1 MKEYIITKNKRNKRN
16 IFLIILFLICFI
28 LVNFT
33 IIYYQNHVY
42 KINKSINDSIDGRTV
57 MISPNMDNIKTEEDA
72 INYKYDYDKIN
83 SINYVIASFPSLISG
98 GGYDSSLKDDYYDG
112 RIGLKYGSDKILTMD
127 VIGRKMNEEER
138 NVMICPIK
146 FYPSDYKDNEI
157 ENLKFIDGRTLIG
170 KKIDVMYDLYEKNAK
185 GKNVVVGQRKI
196 PFEIIGVYDNE
207 LIYEGYDYCFAGGK
221 QLYEMYNDYLGRINP
236 ASYLATSSLDVIVN
250 DVKNV
255 NSVKSELNKLGYS
268 TKPKVF
274 IDYGELLQIEM
285 ICIGIIVITSILTL
299 GISALYIKKY
309 VIYSS
314 YDIALLYALGYSKK
328 KIEKIYFYN
337 VLYVIGIGFVI
348 SNFISIIVSLFINTK
363 SIIYCLLGTTIIGI
377 AIILLNYLF
386 IKKLLKRKSIYFM
399 KESN

>member
-1 MKEYIITKNKRNKRN
+1 MKDYIITKNKRNKRN

-127 VIGRKMNEEER
+127 VIGRKMSEEER
-138 NVMICPIK
+138 NVMICPTK
-146 FYPSDYKDNEI
+146 FFPMSYSEEELEDA
-157 ENLKFIDGRTLIG
+157 KFIDGRTLIG
-170 KKIDVMYDLYEKNAK
+170 KKIDVMYNLYEKNEK

-207 LIYEGYDYCFAGGK
+207 LAYEGYNTCFAGGK
-221 QLYEMYNDYLGRINP
+221 QLYEMYDDYLGKLN
-236 ASYLATSSLDVIVN
+236 SYQLYSLDVIVDN
-250 DVKNV
+250 VKNV
-255 NSVKSELNKLGYS
+255 NSVKSELSKLGYK
-268 TKPKVF
+268 TMPKVF
-274 IDYGELLQIEM
+274 IDYDELLQIEM

-337 VLYVIGIGFVI
+337 VLYVIGIGFII
-348 SNFISIIVSLFINTK
+348 SNFISIIVSLFINAK

>member
-1 MKEYIITKNKRNKRN
+1 MKEYIITKNIRNKRN

-42 KINKSINDSIDGRTV
+42 KINKSINDSIDGRTFLV
-57 MISPNMDNIKTEEDA
+57 SPKSNIIQNMTEEEFY
-72 INYKYDYDKIN
+72 NYKYDYDKIN
-83 SINYVIASFPSLISG
+83 SIEHVVASFPAHVQS
-98 GGYDSSLKDDYYDG
+98 GYDSSLKDDYYDG
-112 RIGLKYGSDKILTMD
+112 TLFLKYGSKEILKMD
-127 VIGRKMNEEER
+127 VIGRKMDDEER

-146 FYPSDYKDNEI
+146 FHPSSYSFENTG
-157 ENLKFIDGRTLIG
+157 NLKFIDGKSLIG
-170 KKIDVMYDLYEKNAK
+170 KKIDVMYDLYEKNEK
-185 GKNVVVGQRKI
+185 GKNVIVGQKKI

-207 LIYEGYDYCFAGGK
+207 LNYEEYNTCFVGGK
-221 QLYEMYNDYLGRINP
+221 QLYEMYDDYLGKLN
-236 ASYLATSSLDVIVN
+236 SYQLYSIDVITDSAKN
-250 DVKNV
+250 TSYVKG
-255 NSVKSELNKLGYS
+255 ELSKLGYS
-268 TKPKVF
+268 TLNKVV
-274 IDYGELLQIEM
+274 IDYGELLHIEM

-328 KIEKIYFYN
+328 KIEKIYFCN

-377 AIILLNYLF
+377 AIIVLNYLF

>member
-42 KINKSINDSIDGRTV
+42 KINKSINDSIDGRTFLV
-57 MISPNMDNIKTEEDA
+57 SPKSNIIQNMTEEEFY
-72 INYKYDYDKIN
+72 NYKYDYDKIN
-83 SINYVIASFPSLISG
+83 SIEHVVASFPAHVQS
-98 GGYDSSLKDDYYDG
+98 GYDSSLKDDYYDG
-112 RIGLKYGSDKILTMD
+112 TLFLKYGSKEILKMD
-127 VIGRKMNEEER
+127 VIGRKMDDEER

-146 FYPSDYKDNEI
+146 FHPSSYSFENTG
-157 ENLKFIDGRTLIG
+157 NLKFIDGKSLIG
-170 KKIDVMYDLYEKNAK
+170 KKIDVMYDLYEKNEK
-185 GKNVVVGQRKI
+185 GKNVIVGQKKI

-207 LIYEGYDYCFAGGK
+207 LNYEEYNTCFVGGK
-221 QLYEMYNDYLGRINP
+221 QLYEMYDDYLGKLN
-236 ASYLATSSLDVIVN
+236 SYQLYSIDVITDSAKN
-250 DVKNV
+250 TSYVKG
-255 NSVKSELNKLGYS
+255 ELSKLGYS
-268 TKPKVF
+268 TLNKVV
-274 IDYGELLQIEM
+274 IDYGELLHIDM
-285 ICIGIIVITSILTL
+285 ICIGIIIITSILTL

-337 VLYVIGIGFVI
+337 VLYVIGIGFII
-348 SNFISIIVSLFINTK
+348 SNFISIIVSLFINAK

>member
-1 MKEYIITKNKRNKRN
+1 MKQYIITKNKRNKRN
-16 IFLIILFLICFI
+16 IFLIILFFICFI

-42 KINKSINDSIDGRTV
+42 KINKSINDSIDGRTFLV
-57 MISPNMDNIKTEEDA
+57 SPKSNIIQNMTEEEFY
-72 INYKYDYDKIN
+72 NYKYDYDKIN
-83 SINYVIASFPSLISG
+83 SIEHVVASFPAHVQS
-98 GGYDSSLKDDYYDG
+98 GYDSSLKDDYYDG
-112 RIGLKYGSDKILTMD
+112 TLFLKYGSKEILKMD
-127 VIGRKMNEEER
+127 VIGRKMDDEER

-146 FYPSDYKDNEI
+146 LFPMSYSEKDI
-157 ENLKFIDGRTLIG
+157 KDAKFIDGKSLIG
-170 KKIDVMYDLYEKNAK
+170 KKIDVMYDLYEKNEK
-185 GKNVVVGQRKI
+185 GKNVIVGQKKI

-207 LIYEGYDYCFAGGK
+207 LNYEEYNTCFVGGK
-221 QLYEMYNDYLGRINP
+221 QLYEMYDDYLGKLN
-236 ASYLATSSLDVIVN
+236 SYQLYSIDVITDSAKN
-250 DVKNV
+250 TSYVKG
-255 NSVKSELNKLGYS
+255 ELNKLGYS
-268 TKPKVF
+268 TLNKVV
-274 IDYGELLQIEM
+274 IDYGELLHIEM

-328 KIEKIYFYN
+328 KIEKIYFYT

>member
-1 MKEYIITKNKRNKRN
+1 MKQYIITKNKRNKRN
-16 IFLIILFLICFI
+16 IFLIILFFICFI

-42 KINKSINDSIDGRTV
+42 KINKSINDSIDGRTFLV
-57 MISPNMDNIKTEEDA
+57 SPKSNIIQNMTEEEFY
-72 INYKYDYDKIN
+72 NYKYDYDKIN
-83 SINYVIASFPSLISG
+83 SIEHVVASFPAHVQS
-98 GGYDSSLKDDYYDG
+98 GYDSSLKDDYYDG
-112 RIGLKYGSDKILTMD
+112 TLFLKYGSKEILKMD
-127 VIGRKMNEEER
+127 VIGHKMKDDDR

-146 FYPSDYKDNEI
+146 FHPSSYSFENTG
-157 ENLKFIDGRTLIG
+157 NLKFIDGKSLIG
-170 KKIDVMYDLYEKNAK
+170 KKIDVMYDLYEKNEK
-185 GKNVVVGQRKI
+185 GKNVIVGQKKI

-207 LIYEGYDYCFAGGK
+207 LNYEEYNTCFVGGK
-221 QLYEMYNDYLGRINP
+221 QLYEMYDDYLGKLN
-236 ASYLATSSLDVIVN
+236 SYQLYSIDVITDSAKN
-250 DVKNV
+250 TSYVKG
-255 NSVKSELNKLGYS
+255 ELNKLGYS
-268 TKPKVF
+268 TLNKVV
-274 IDYGELLQIEM
+274 IDYGELLHIEM
-285 ICIGIIVITSILTL
+285 ICIGIIIITSILTL

>member
-16 IFLIILFLICFI
+16 IFLIILFFICFI

-42 KINKSINDSIDGRTV
+42 KINKSINDSIDGRTFLV
-57 MISPNMDNIKTEEDA
+57 SPKSNIIQNMTEEEFY
-72 INYKYDYDKIN
+72 NYKYDYDKIN
-83 SINYVIASFPSLISG
+83 SIEHVVASFPAHVQS
-98 GGYDSSLKDDYYDG
+98 GYDSSLKDDYYDG
-112 RIGLKYGSDKILTMD
+112 TLFLKYGSKEILKMD
-127 VIGRKMNEEER
+127 VIGRKMDDEER

-146 FYPSDYKDNEI
+146 FFPTGYSEQD
-157 ENLKFIDGRTLIG
+157 LKNANFIDGKTLIG
-170 KKIDVMYDLYEKNAK
+170 KEINIIYDLYEKNEK
-185 GKNVVVGQRKI
+185 GKNVIVGQKKI

-207 LIYEGYDYCFAGGK
+207 LVYERYNTCFVGGK
-221 QLYEMYNDYLGRINP
+221 QLYEMYDDYLGKLN
-236 ASYLATSSLDVIVN
+236 SYQLYSIDVITDSAKN
-250 DVKNV
+250 TSYVKG
-255 NSVKSELNKLGYS
+255 ELNKLGYS
-268 TKPKVF
+268 TLNKVV
-274 IDYGELLQIEM
+274 IDYGELLHIEM
-285 ICIGIIVITSILTL
+285 ICIGIIIITSILTL

-337 VLYVIGIGFVI
+337 VLYVIGIGFII

>member
-1 MKEYIITKNKRNKRN
+1 MKEYIITKNIRNKRN

-42 KINKSINDSIDGRTV
+42 KINNSINDSIDGRTFLV
-57 MISPNMDNIKTEEDA
+57 SPKSNIIQNMTEEEFY
-72 INYKYDYDKIN
+72 NYKYDYDKIN
-83 SINYVIASFPSLISG
+83 SIEHVVASFPAHVQS
-98 GGYDSSLKDDYYDG
+98 GYDSSLKDDYYDG
-112 RIGLKYGSDKILTMD
+112 TLFLKYGSKEILKMD
-127 VIGRKMNEEER
+127 VIGRKMDDEER

-146 FYPSDYKDNEI
+146 FHPSSYSFENTG
-157 ENLKFIDGRTLIG
+157 NLKFIDGKSLIG
-170 KKIDVMYDLYEKNAK
+170 KKIDVMYDLYEKNEK
-185 GKNVVVGQRKI
+185 GKNVIVGQKKI

-207 LIYEGYDYCFAGGK
+207 LNYEEYNTCFVGGK
-221 QLYEMYNDYLGRINP
+221 QLYEMYDDYLGKLN
-236 ASYLATSSLDVIVN
+236 SYQLYSIDVITDSAKN
-250 DVKNV
+250 TSYVKG
-255 NSVKSELNKLGYS
+255 ELSKLGYS
-268 TKPKVF
+268 TLNKVV
-274 IDYGELLQIEM
+274 IDYGELLHIEM

-337 VLYVIGIGFVI
+337 VLYVIGIGFII
-348 SNFISIIVSLFINTK
+348 SNFISIIVSLFINAK

>member
-16 IFLIILFLICFI
+16 IFLIILFFICFI

-42 KINKSINDSIDGRTV
+42 KINKSINDSIDGRTFLV
-57 MISPNMDNIKTEEDA
+57 SPKSNIIQNMTEEEFY
-72 INYKYDYDKIN
+72 NYKYDYDKIN
-83 SINYVIASFPSLISG
+83 SIDHVVASFPAHVQS
-98 GGYDSSLKDDYYDG
+98 GYDSSLKDDYYDG
-112 RIGLKYGSDKILTMD
+112 TLFLKYGSKEILKMD
-127 VIGRKMNEEER
+127 VIGRKMDDEER

-146 FYPSDYKDNEI
+146 FFPTGYSEQD
-157 ENLKFIDGRTLIG
+157 LKNANFIDGKTLIG
-170 KKIDVMYDLYEKNAK
+170 KEINIIYDLYEKNEK
-185 GKNVVVGQRKI
+185 GKNVIVGQKKI

-207 LIYEGYDYCFAGGK
+207 LNFEEYNTCFVGGK
-221 QLYEMYNDYLGRINP
+221 QLYEMYDDYLGKLN
-236 ASYLATSSLDVIVN
+236 SYQLYSIDVITDSAKN
-250 DVKNV
+250 TSYVKG
-255 NSVKSELNKLGYS
+255 KLNKLGYS
-268 TKPKVF
+268 TLNKVV
-274 IDYGELLQIEM
+274 IDYGELLHIEM
-285 ICIGIIVITSILTL
+285 ICIGIIIITSILTL

-337 VLYVIGIGFVI
+337 VLYVIGIGFII
-348 SNFISIIVSLFINTK
+348 SNFISIIVSLFINAK

>member
-1 MKEYIITKNKRNKRN
+1 MKEYIITKNIRNKRN

-42 KINKSINDSIDGRTV
+42 KINKSINDSIDGRTFLV
-57 MISPNMDNIKTEEDA
+57 SPKSNIIQNMTEEEFY
-72 INYKYDYDKIN
+72 NYKYDYDKIN
-83 SINYVIASFPSLISG
+83 SIGHVVASFPAHVQS
-98 GGYDSSLKDDYYDG
+98 GYDSSLKDDYYDG
-112 RIGLKYGSDKILTMD
+112 TLFLKYGSKEILKMD
-127 VIGRKMNEEER
+127 VIGRKMDDEER

-146 FYPSDYKDNEI
+146 FHPSSYSFENTG
-157 ENLKFIDGRTLIG
+157 NLKFIDGKSLIG
-170 KKIDVMYDLYEKNAK
+170 KKIDVMYDLYEKNEK
-185 GKNVVVGQRKI
+185 GKNVIVGQKKI

-207 LIYEGYDYCFAGGK
+207 LNYEEYNTCFVGGK
-221 QLYEMYNDYLGRINP
+221 QLYEMYDDYLGKLN
-236 ASYLATSSLDVIVN
+236 SYQLYSIDVITDSAKN
-250 DVKNV
+250 TSYVKG
-255 NSVKSELNKLGYS
+255 ELSKLGYS
-268 TKPKVF
+268 TLNKVV
-274 IDYGELLQIEM
+274 IDYGELLHIEM

-337 VLYVIGIGFVI
+337 VLYVIGIGFII
-348 SNFISIIVSLFINTK
+348 SNFISIIVSLFINAK

>member
-1 MKEYIITKNKRNKRN
+1 MKEYIITKNIRNKRN

-42 KINKSINDSIDGRTV
+42 KINNSINDSIDGRTFLV
-57 MISPNMDNIKTEEDA
+57 SPKSNIIQNMTEEEFY
-72 INYKYDYDKIN
+72 NYKYDYDKIN
-83 SINYVIASFPSLISG
+83 SIEHVVASFPAHVQS
-98 GGYDSSLKDDYYDG
+98 GYDSSLKDDYYDG
-112 RIGLKYGSDKILTMD
+112 TLFLKYGSKEILKMD
-127 VIGRKMNEEER
+127 VIGRKMDDEER

-146 FYPSDYKDNEI
+146 FHPSSYSFENTG
-157 ENLKFIDGRTLIG
+157 NLKFIDGKSLIG
-170 KKIDVMYDLYEKNAK
+170 KKIDVMYDLYEKNEK
-185 GKNVVVGQRKI
+185 GKNVIVGQKKI

-207 LIYEGYDYCFAGGK
+207 LNYEEYNTCFVGGK
-221 QLYEMYNDYLGRINP
+221 QLYEMYDDYLGKLN
-236 ASYLATSSLDVIVN
+236 SYQLYSIDVITDSAKN
-250 DVKNV
+250 TSYVKG
-255 NSVKSELNKLGYS
+255 ELSKLGYS
-268 TKPKVF
+268 TLNKVV
-274 IDYGELLQIEM
+274 IDYGELLHIEM

-337 VLYVIGIGFVI
+337 VLYVIGTGFII
-348 SNFISIIVSLFINTK
+348 SNFISIIVSLFINAK

-377 AIILLNYLF
+377 AIIVLNYLF

>member
-42 KINKSINDSIDGRTV
+42 KINKSINDSIDGRTFLV
-57 MISPNMDNIKTEEDA
+57 SPKSNIIQNMTEEEFY
-72 INYKYDYDKIN
+72 NYKYDYDKIN
-83 SINYVIASFPSLISG
+83 SIEHVVASFPAHVQS
-98 GGYDSSLKDDYYDG
+98 GYDSSLKDDYYDG
-112 RIGLKYGSDKILTMD
+112 TLFLKYGSKEILKMD
-127 VIGRKMNEEER
+127 VIGRKMDDEER

-146 FYPSDYKDNEI
+146 FHPSSYSFENTG
-157 ENLKFIDGRTLIG
+157 NLKFIDGKSLIG
-170 KKIDVMYDLYEKNAK
+170 KKIDVMYDLYEKNEK
-185 GKNVVVGQRKI
+185 GKNVIVGQKKI

-207 LIYEGYDYCFAGGK
+207 LNYEEYNTCFVGGK
-221 QLYEMYNDYLGRINP
+221 QLYEMYDDYLGKLN
-236 ASYLATSSLDVIVN
+236 SYQLYSIDVITDSAKN
-250 DVKNV
+250 TSYVKG
-255 NSVKSELNKLGYS
+255 ELSKLGYS
-268 TKPKVF
+268 TLNKVV
-274 IDYGELLQIEM
+274 IDYGELLHIEM

-337 VLYVIGIGFVI
+337 VLYVIGIGFII
-348 SNFISIIVSLFINTK
+348 SNFISIIVSLFINAK

>member
-1 MKEYIITKNKRNKRN
+1 MKEYIITKNVRNKRN

-33 IIYYQNHVY
+33 IIYYQNHIY
-42 KINKSINDSIDGRTV
+42 KLNKSINDSIDGRTI
-57 MISPNMDNIKTEEDA
+57 MISPNMNDINTEEDA

-83 SINYVIASFPSLISG
+83 SINYVIASFPAKIQS
-98 GGYDSSLKDDYYDG
+98 GYDTSLKDDYYDG
-112 RIGLKYGSDKILTMD
+112 HIGLRYGSDKILTID
-127 VIGRKMNEEER
+127 VIGRKMSEEER
-138 NVMICPIK
+138 NVMICPTK
-146 FYPSDYKDNEI
+146 FFPMSYSEEELEDA
-157 ENLKFIDGRTLIG
+157 KFIDGRTLIG
-170 KKIDVMYDLYEKNAK
+170 KKIDVMYNLYEKNEK

-207 LIYEGYDYCFAGGK
+207 LAYEGYNTCFAGGK
-221 QLYEMYNDYLGRINP
+221 QLYEMYDDYLGKLN
-236 ASYLATSSLDVIVN
+236 SYQLYSLDVIVDN
-250 DVKNV
+250 VKNV
-255 NSVKSELNKLGYS
+255 NSVKSELSKLGYK
-268 TKPKVF
+268 TMPKVF
-274 IDYGELLQIEM
+274 IDYDELLQIEM

>member
-1 MKEYIITKNKRNKRN
+1 MKQYIITKNKRNKRN

-42 KINKSINDSIDGRTV
+42 KINKSINDSIDGRTFLV
-57 MISPNMDNIKTEEDA
+57 SPKSNIIQNMTEEEFY
-72 INYKYDYDKIN
+72 NYKYDYDKIN
-83 SINYVIASFPSLISG
+83 SIEHVVASFPAHVQS
-98 GGYDSSLKDDYYDG
+98 GYDSSLKDDYYDG
-112 RIGLKYGSDKILTMD
+112 TLYLKYGSKEILKMD
-127 VIGRKMNEEER
+127 VIGHKMKDDDR

-146 FYPSDYKDNEI
+146 FYPSNYSFENAG
-157 ENLKFIDGRTLIG
+157 NLKFIDGKSLIG
-170 KKIDVMYDLYEKNAK
+170 KKIDVMYDLYEKNEK
-185 GKNVVVGQRKI
+185 GKNVIVGQKKI

-207 LIYEGYDYCFAGGK
+207 LNYEEYNTCFVGGK
-221 QLYEMYNDYLGRINP
+221 QLYEMYDDYLGKLN
-236 ASYLATSSLDVIVN
+236 SYQLYSIDVITDSAKN
-250 DVKNV
+250 TSYVKG
-255 NSVKSELNKLGYS
+255 ELNKLGYS
-268 TKPKVF
+268 TLNKVV
-274 IDYGELLQIEM
+274 IDYGELLHIEM

-337 VLYVIGIGFVI
+337 VLYVIGIGFII
-348 SNFISIIVSLFINTK
+348 SNFISIIVSLFINAK

>member
-1 MKEYIITKNKRNKRN
+1 MKQYIITKNKRNKRN

-42 KINKSINDSIDGRTV
+42 KINKSINDSIDGRTFLV
-57 MISPNMDNIKTEEDA
+57 SPKSNIIQNMTEEEFY
-72 INYKYDYDKIN
+72 NYKYDYDKIN
-83 SINYVIASFPSLISG
+83 SIEHVVASFPAHVQS
-98 GGYDSSLKDDYYDG
+98 GYDSSLKDDYYDG
-112 RIGLKYGSDKILTMD
+112 TLFLKYGSKEILKMD
-127 VIGRKMNEEER
+127 VIGRKMDDEER

-146 FYPSDYKDNEI
+146 LFPMSYSEKDI
-157 ENLKFIDGRTLIG
+157 KDAKFIDGKSLIG
-170 KKIDVMYDLYEKNAK
+170 KKIDVMYDLYEKNEK
-185 GKNVVVGQRKI
+185 GKNVIVGQKKI

-207 LIYEGYDYCFAGGK
+207 LNYEEYNTCFVGGK
-221 QLYEMYNDYLGRINP
+221 QLYEMYDDYLGKLN
-236 ASYLATSSLDVIVN
+236 SYQLYSIDVITDSAKN
-250 DVKNV
+250 TSYVKG
-255 NSVKSELNKLGYS
+255 ELNKLGYS
-268 TKPKVF
+268 TLNKAV
-274 IDYGELLQIEM
+274 IDYGELLHIEM
-285 ICIGIIVITSILTL
+285 ICIGIIIITSILTL

-348 SNFISIIVSLFINTK
+348 SNFISIIVSLFINAK

>member
-1 MKEYIITKNKRNKRN
+1 MKEYIITKNIRNKRN

-42 KINKSINDSIDGRTV
+42 KINKSINDSIDGRTFLV
-57 MISPNMDNIKTEEDA
+57 SPKSNIIQNMTEEEFY
-72 INYKYDYDKIN
+72 NYKYDYDKIN
-83 SINYVIASFPSLISG
+83 SIEHVVASFPAHVQS
-98 GGYDSSLKDDYYDG
+98 GYDSSLKDDYYDG
-112 RIGLKYGSDKILTMD
+112 TLFLKYGSKEILKMD
-127 VIGRKMNEEER
+127 VIGRKMDDEER

-146 FYPSDYKDNEI
+146 FHPSNYSFENTG
-157 ENLKFIDGRTLIG
+157 NLKFIDGKSLIG
-170 KKIDVMYDLYEKNAK
+170 KKIDVMYDLYEKNEK
-185 GKNVVVGQRKI
+185 GKNVIVGQKKI

-207 LIYEGYDYCFAGGK
+207 LNYEEYNTCFVGGK
-221 QLYEMYNDYLGRINP
+221 QLYEMYDDYLGKLN
-236 ASYLATSSLDVIVN
+236 SYQLYSIDVITDSAKN
-250 DVKNV
+250 TSYVKG
-255 NSVKSELNKLGYS
+255 ELSKLGYS
-268 TKPKVF
+268 TLNKVV
-274 IDYGELLQIEM
+274 IDYGELLHIEM
-285 ICIGIIVITSILTL
+285 ICIGIIIITSILTL

-337 VLYVIGIGFVI
+337 VLYVIGIGFII
-348 SNFISIIVSLFINTK
+348 SNFISIIVSLFINAK

>member
-1 MKEYIITKNKRNKRN
+1 MKEYIITKNIRNKRN

-42 KINKSINDSIDGRTV
+42 KINKSINDSIDGRTFLV
-57 MISPNMDNIKTEEDA
+57 SPKSNIIQNMTEEEFY
-72 INYKYDYDKIN
+72 NYKYDYDKIN
-83 SINYVIASFPSLISG
+83 SIEHVVASFPAHVQS
-98 GGYDSSLKDDYYDG
+98 GYDSSLKDDYYDG
-112 RIGLKYGSDKILTMD
+112 TLFLKYGSKEILKMD
-127 VIGRKMNEEER
+127 VIGRKMDDEER

-146 FYPSDYKDNEI
+146 FYPSDYSINDI
-157 ENLKFIDGRTLIG
+157 EKLKFIDGKTLIG
-170 KKIDVMYDLYEKNAK
+170 KKIDVMYDLYEKNEK
-185 GKNVVVGQRKI
+185 GKNVIVGQKKI

-207 LIYEGYDYCFAGGK
+207 LNYEEYNTCFVGGK
-221 QLYEMYNDYLGRINP
+221 QLYEMYDDYLGKLN
-236 ASYLATSSLDVIVN
+236 SYQLYSIDVITDSAKN
-250 DVKNV
+250 TSYVKG
-255 NSVKSELNKLGYS
+255 ELSKLGYS
-268 TKPKVF
+268 TLNKVV
-274 IDYGELLQIEM
+274 IDYGELLHIEM
-285 ICIGIIVITSILTL
+285 ICIGIIIITSILTL

-337 VLYVIGIGFVI
+337 VLYVIGIGFII
-348 SNFISIIVSLFINTK
+348 SNFISIIVSLFINAK

>member
-1 MKEYIITKNKRNKRN
+1 MKKYIITKNVRNKKN

-33 IIYYQNHVY
+33 IIYYQNHIY
-42 KINKSINDSIDGRTV
+42 KLNKSINDSIEGRTI
-57 MISPNMDNIKTEEDA
+57 MINPKTSIIQNMTDEEFN
-72 INYKYDYDKIN
+72 NYKYDYDKIN
-83 SINYVIASFPSLISG
+83 SVNYVIASFPSRISG
-98 GGYDSSLKDDYYDG
+98 GGYDTSLKDDYYDG

-127 VIGRKMNEEER
+127 VIGRKMSEEER
-138 NVMICPIK
+138 NVMICPTK
-146 FYPSDYKDNEI
+146 FFPMSYSEEELEDA
-157 ENLKFIDGRTLIG
+157 KFIDGRTLIG
-170 KKIDVMYDLYEKNAK
+170 KKIDVMYNLYEKNEK

-207 LIYEGYDYCFAGGK
+207 LAYEGYNTCFAGGK
-221 QLYEMYNDYLGRINP
+221 QLYEMYDDYLGKLN
-236 ASYLATSSLDVIVN
+236 SYQLYSLDVIVDN
-250 DVKNV
+250 VKNV
-255 NSVKSELNKLGYS
+255 NSVKSELSKLGYK
-268 TKPKVF
+268 TMPKVF
-274 IDYGELLQIEM
+274 IDYDELLQIEM

-299 GISALYIKKY
+299 GISTLYIKKY

-314 YDIALLYALGYSKK
+314 FDIALLYALGYSKK
-328 KIEKIYFYN
+328 KIEKIYFCN
-337 VLYVIGIGFVI
+337 VLYVIGIGYVI
-348 SNFISIIVSLFINTK
+348 SNFISIIVSLFINAK

>member
-42 KINKSINDSIDGRTV
+42 KINKSINDSIDGRTFLV
-57 MISPNMDNIKTEEDA
+57 SPKSNIIQNMTEEEFY
-72 INYKYDYDKIN
+72 NYKYDYDKIN
-83 SINYVIASFPSLISG
+83 SIEHVVASFPAHVQS
-98 GGYDSSLKDDYYDG
+98 GYDSSLKDDYYDG
-112 RIGLKYGSDKILTMD
+112 TLFLKYGSKEILKMD
-127 VIGRKMNEEER
+127 VIGRKMDDEER

-146 FYPSDYKDNEI
+146 FHPSSYSFENTG
-157 ENLKFIDGRTLIG
+157 NLKFIDGKSLIG
-170 KKIDVMYDLYEKNAK
+170 KKIDVMYDLYEKNEK
-185 GKNVVVGQRKI
+185 GKNVIVGQKKI

-207 LIYEGYDYCFAGGK
+207 LNYEEYNTCFVGGK
-221 QLYEMYNDYLGRINP
+221 QLYEMYDDYLGKLN
-236 ASYLATSSLDVIVN
+236 SYQLYSIDVITDSAKN
-250 DVKNV
+250 TSYVKG
-255 NSVKSELNKLGYS
+255 ELNKLGYS
-268 TKPKVF
+268 TLNKVV
-274 IDYGELLQIEM
+274 IDYGELLHIEM

-337 VLYVIGIGFVI
+337 VLYVIGIGFII
-348 SNFISIIVSLFINTK
+348 SNFISIIVSLFINAK

>member
-28 LVNFT
+28 LANFT

-42 KINKSINDSIDGRTV
+42 KINKSINDSIDGRTFLV
-57 MISPNMDNIKTEEDA
+57 SPKSNIIQNMTEEEFY
-72 INYKYDYDKIN
+72 NYKYDYDKIN
-83 SINYVIASFPSLISG
+83 SIEHVVASFPAHVQS
-98 GGYDSSLKDDYYDG
+98 GYDSSLKDDYYDG
-112 RIGLKYGSDKILTMD
+112 TLFLKYGSKEILKMD
-127 VIGRKMNEEER
+127 VIGRKMDDEER

-146 FYPSDYKDNEI
+146 FHPSSYSFENTG
-157 ENLKFIDGRTLIG
+157 NLKFIDGKSLIG
-170 KKIDVMYDLYEKNAK
+170 KKIDVMYDLYEKNEK
-185 GKNVVVGQRKI
+185 GKNVIVGQKKI

-207 LIYEGYDYCFAGGK
+207 LNYEEYNTCFVGGK
-221 QLYEMYNDYLGRINP
+221 QLYEMYDDYLGKLN
-236 ASYLATSSLDVIVN
+236 SYQLYSIDVITDSAKN
-250 DVKNV
+250 TSYVKG
-255 NSVKSELNKLGYS
+255 ELSKLGYS
-268 TKPKVF
+268 TLNKVV
-274 IDYGELLQIEM
+274 IDYGELLHIEM

-337 VLYVIGIGFVI
+337 VLYVIGIGFII
-348 SNFISIIVSLFINTK
+348 SNFISIIVSLFINAK
-363 SIIYCLLGTTIIGI
+363 SIIYCLLETTIIGI
-377 AIILLNYLF
+377 VIILLNYLF

>member
-1 MKEYIITKNKRNKRN
+1 MKKYIITKNVRNKKN

-33 IIYYQNHVY
+33 IIYYQNHIY
-42 KINKSINDSIDGRTV
+42 KLNKSINDSIEGRTI
-57 MISPNMDNIKTEEDA
+57 MINPKTSIIQNMTDEEFN
-72 INYKYDYDKIN
+72 NYKYDYDKIN
-83 SINYVIASFPSLISG
+83 SVNYVIASFPSRISG
-98 GGYDSSLKDDYYDG
+98 GGYDTSLKDDYYDG

-127 VIGRKMNEEER
+127 VIGRKMSEEER
-138 NVMICPIK
+138 NVMICPTK
-146 FYPSDYKDNEI
+146 FFPMSYSEEELEDA
-157 ENLKFIDGRTLIG
+157 KFIDGRTLIG
-170 KKIDVMYDLYEKNAK
+170 KKIDVMYNLYEKNEK

-207 LIYEGYDYCFAGGK
+207 LAYEGYNTCFAGGK
-221 QLYEMYNDYLGRINP
+221 QLYEMYDDYLGKLN
-236 ASYLATSSLDVIVN
+236 SYQLYSLDVIVDN
-250 DVKNV
+250 VKNV
-255 NSVKSELNKLGYS
+255 NSVKSELSKLGYK
-268 TKPKVF
+268 TMPKVF
-274 IDYGELLQIEM
+274 IDYDELLQIEM
-285 ICIGIIVITSILTL
+285 ICIGIIVITSVLTL

-328 KIEKIYFYN
+328 KIEKIYFCN
-337 VLYVIGIGFVI
+337 VLYVIGIGYVI
-348 SNFISIIVSLFINTK
+348 SNFISIIVSLFINAK

>member
-1 MKEYIITKNKRNKRN
+1 MKEYIITKNVRNKRN

-33 IIYYQNHVY
+33 IIYYQNHIY
-42 KINKSINDSIDGRTV
+42 KLNKSINDSIDGRTI
-57 MISPNMDNIKTEEDA
+57 MISPNMNDINTEEDA

-127 VIGRKMNEEER
+127 VIGRKMSEEER
-138 NVMICPIK
+138 NVMICPTK
-146 FYPSDYKDNEI
+146 FFPMSYSEEELEDA
-157 ENLKFIDGRTLIG
+157 KFIDGRTLIG
-170 KKIDVMYDLYEKNAK
+170 KKIDVMYNLYEKNEK

-207 LIYEGYDYCFAGGK
+207 LAYEGYNTCFAGGK
-221 QLYEMYNDYLGRINP
+221 QLYEMYDDYLGKLN
-236 ASYLATSSLDVIVN
+236 SYQLYSLDVIVDN
-250 DVKNV
+250 VKNV
-255 NSVKSELNKLGYS
+255 NSVKSELSKLGYK
-268 TKPKVF
+268 TMPKVF
-274 IDYGELLQIEM
+274 IDYDELLQIEM

>member
-42 KINKSINDSIDGRTV
+42 KINKSINDSIDGRTFLV
-57 MISPNMDNIKTEEDA
+57 SPKSNIIQNMTEEEFY
-72 INYKYDYDKIN
+72 NYKYDYDKIN
-83 SINYVIASFPSLISG
+83 SIEHVVASFPAHVQS
-98 GGYDSSLKDDYYDG
+98 GYDSSLKDDYYDG
-112 RIGLKYGSDKILTMD
+112 TLYLKYGSKEILKMD
-127 VIGRKMNEEER
+127 VIGHKMKDDDR

-146 FYPSDYKDNEI
+146 FYPSNYSFENAG
-157 ENLKFIDGRTLIG
+157 NLKFIDGKSLIG
-170 KKIDVMYDLYEKNAK
+170 KKIDVMYDLYEKNEK
-185 GKNVVVGQRKI
+185 GKNVIVGQKKI

-207 LIYEGYDYCFAGGK
+207 LNYEEYNTCFVGGK
-221 QLYEMYNDYLGRINP
+221 QLYEMYDDYLGKLN
-236 ASYLATSSLDVIVN
+236 SYQLYSIDVITDSAKN
-250 DVKNV
+250 TSYVKG
-255 NSVKSELNKLGYS
+255 ELNKLGYS
-268 TKPKVF
+268 TLNKVV
-274 IDYGELLQIEM
+274 IDYGELLHIEM
-285 ICIGIIVITSILTL
+285 ICIGIIIITSILTL

-337 VLYVIGIGFVI
+337 VLYVIGIGFII

>member
-1 MKEYIITKNKRNKRN
+1 MKQYIITKNKRNKRN

-42 KINKSINDSIDGRTV
+42 KINKSINDSIDGRTFLV
-57 MISPNMDNIKTEEDA
+57 SPKSNIIQNMTEEEFC
-72 INYKYDYDKIN
+72 NYKYDYDKIN
-83 SINYVIASFPSLISG
+83 SIEHVVASFPAHVQS
-98 GGYDSSLKDDYYDG
+98 GYDSSLKDDYYDG
-112 RIGLKYGSDKILTMD
+112 TLFLKYGSKEILKMD
-127 VIGRKMNEEER
+127 VIGRKMDDEER

-146 FYPSDYKDNEI
+146 LFPMSYSEKDI
-157 ENLKFIDGRTLIG
+157 KDAKFIDGKSLIG
-170 KKIDVMYDLYEKNAK
+170 KKIDVMYDLYEKNEK
-185 GKNVVVGQRKI
+185 GKNVIVGQKKI

-207 LIYEGYDYCFAGGK
+207 LNYEEYNTCFVGGK
-221 QLYEMYNDYLGRINP
+221 QLYEMYDDYLGKLN
-236 ASYLATSSLDVIVN
+236 SYQLYSIDVITDSAKN
-250 DVKNV
+250 TSYVKG
-255 NSVKSELNKLGYS
+255 ELNKLGYS
-268 TKPKVF
+268 TLNKVV
-274 IDYGELLQIEM
+274 IDYGELLHIEM
-285 ICIGIIVITSILTL
+285 ICIGIIIITSILTL

-348 SNFISIIVSLFINTK
+348 SNFISIIVSLFINAK

>member
-1 MKEYIITKNKRNKRN
+1 MKEYIIAKNKRNKRN

-72 INYKYDYDKIN
+72 INYKYDYDKIK
-83 SINYVIASFPSLISG
+83 SIDHVIASFPAHIQS
-98 GGYDSSLKDDYYDG
+98 GYDSSLKDEYYDG
-112 RIGLKYGSDKILTMD
+112 MLFLKYGSDKILTMD
-127 VIGRKMNEEER
+127 VIGRKMGENDR

-146 FYPSDYKDNEI
+146 FCPSDYSINDI
-157 ENLKFIDGRTLIG
+157 ENLKFIDGRSLIG
-170 KKIDVMYDLYEKNAK
+170 KKIDVMYDLYEKNEQ
-185 GKNVVVGQRKI
+185 GKNVVVGQKKI

-207 LIYEGYDYCFAGGK
+207 LNYEEYNTCFVGGK
-221 QLYEMYNDYLGRINP
+221 QLYEMYYDYLGRINQ
-236 ASYLATSSLDVIVN
+236 ASYLATSSLDVIVD

-274 IDYGELLQIEM
+274 IDYGELLHVEM

-328 KIEKIYFYN
+328 KIEKIYFCN
-337 VLYVIGIGFVI
+337 VLYVMGIGFVI
-348 SNFISIIVSLFINTK
+348 SNFISIIVSLFINAK

-386 IKKLLKRKSIYFM
+386 IKKILKRKSIYFM

>member
-1 MKEYIITKNKRNKRN
+1 MKEYIIIKNKRNKRN

-42 KINKSINDSIDGRTV
+42 KINKSINDSIDGRTFLV
-57 MISPNMDNIKTEEDA
+57 SPKSNIIQNMTEEEFY
-72 INYKYDYDKIN
+72 NYKYDYDKIN
-83 SINYVIASFPSLISG
+83 SIEHVVASFPAHVQS
-98 GGYDSSLKDDYYDG
+98 GYDSSLKDDYYDG
-112 RIGLKYGSDKILTMD
+112 TLFLKYGSKEILKMD
-127 VIGRKMNEEER
+127 VIGRKMDDEER

-146 FYPSDYKDNEI
+146 FHPSSYSFENTG
-157 ENLKFIDGRTLIG
+157 NLKFIDGKSLIG
-170 KKIDVMYDLYEKNAK
+170 KKIDVMYDLYEKNEK
-185 GKNVVVGQRKI
+185 GKNVIVGQKKI

-207 LIYEGYDYCFAGGK
+207 LNYEEYNTCFVGGK
-221 QLYEMYNDYLGRINP
+221 QLYEMYDDYLGKLN
-236 ASYLATSSLDVIVN
+236 SYQLYSIDVITDSAKN
-250 DVKNV
+250 TSYVKG
-255 NSVKSELNKLGYS
+255 ELSKLGYS
-268 TKPKVF
+268 TLNKVV
-274 IDYGELLQIEM
+274 IDYGELLHIEM
-285 ICIGIIVITSILTL
+285 ICIGIIIITSILTL

-337 VLYVIGIGFVI
+337 VLYVIGTGFII
-348 SNFISIIVSLFINTK
+348 SNFISIIVSLFINAK

>member
-1 MKEYIITKNKRNKRN
+1 MKEYIITKNIRNKKN

-42 KINKSINDSIDGRTV
+42 KINKSINDSIDGRTFLV
-57 MISPNMDNIKTEEDA
+57 SPKSNIIQNMTEEEFY
-72 INYKYDYDKIN
+72 NYKYDYDKIN
-83 SINYVIASFPSLISG
+83 SIEHVVAFFPAHVQS
-98 GGYDSSLKDDYYDG
+98 GYDSSLKDDYYDG
-112 RIGLKYGSDKILTMD
+112 TLFLKYGSKEILKMD
-127 VIGRKMNEEER
+127 VIGHKMNDDDR

-146 FYPSDYKDNEI
+146 FHPSSYSFENTG
-157 ENLKFIDGRTLIG
+157 NLKFIDGKSLIG
-170 KKIDVMYDLYEKNAK
+170 KKIDVMYDLYEKNEK
-185 GKNVVVGQRKI
+185 GKNVIVGQKKI

-207 LIYEGYDYCFAGGK
+207 LNYEEYNTCFVGGK
-221 QLYEMYNDYLGRINP
+221 QLYEMYDDYLGRLN
-236 ASYLATSSLDVIVN
+236 SYQLYSIDVITDSAKN
-250 DVKNV
+250 TGYVKG
-255 NSVKSELNKLGYS
+255 ELNKLGYS
-268 TKPKVF
+268 TLNKVV
-274 IDYGELLQIEM
+274 IDYGELLHIEM

-337 VLYVIGIGFVI
+337 VLYVIGIGFII
-348 SNFISIIVSLFINTK
+348 SNFISIIVSLFINAK

>member
-1 MKEYIITKNKRNKRN
+1 MKEYIITKNIRNKRN

-42 KINKSINDSIDGRTV
+42 KINKSINDSIDGRTFLV
-57 MISPNMDNIKTEEDA
+57 SPKSNIIQNMTEEEFY
-72 INYKYDYDKIN
+72 NYKYDYDKIN
-83 SINYVIASFPSLISG
+83 SIDHVVASFPAHIQS
-98 GGYDSSLKDDYYDG
+98 GYDSSLKDDYYDG
-112 RIGLKYGSDKILTMD
+112 TLFLKYGSKEILKMD
-127 VIGRKMNEEER
+127 VIGRKMDDEER

-146 FYPSDYKDNEI
+146 FHPSSYSFENTG
-157 ENLKFIDGRTLIG
+157 NLKFIDGKSLIG
-170 KKIDVMYDLYEKNAK
+170 KKIDIMYDLYEKNEK
-185 GKNVVVGQRKI
+185 GKNVIVGQKKI

-207 LIYEGYDYCFAGGK
+207 LNYEEYNTCFVGGK
-221 QLYEMYNDYLGRINP
+221 QLYEMYDDYLGKLN
-236 ASYLATSSLDVIVN
+236 SYQLYSIDVITDSAKN
-250 DVKNV
+250 TSYVKG
-255 NSVKSELNKLGYS
+255 ELSKLGYS
-268 TKPKVF
+268 TLNKVV
-274 IDYGELLQIEM
+274 IDYGELLHIEM

-337 VLYVIGIGFVI
+337 VLYVIGIGFII
-348 SNFISIIVSLFINTK
+348 SNFISIIVSLFINAK

-377 AIILLNYLF
+377 VIILLNYLF

>member
-42 KINKSINDSIDGRTV
+42 KINKSINDSIDGRTFLV
-57 MISPNMDNIKTEEDA
+57 SPKSNIIQNMTEEEFY
-72 INYKYDYDKIN
+72 NYKYDYDKIN
-83 SINYVIASFPSLISG
+83 SIEHVVASFPAHVQS
-98 GGYDSSLKDDYYDG
+98 GYDSSLKDDYYDG
-112 RIGLKYGSDKILTMD
+112 TLYLKYGSKEILKMD
-127 VIGRKMNEEER
+127 VIGHKMKDDDR

-146 FYPSDYKDNEI
+146 FYPSNYSFENAG
-157 ENLKFIDGRTLIG
+157 NLKFIDGKSLIG
-170 KKIDVMYDLYEKNAK
+170 KKIDVMYDLYEKNEK
-185 GKNVVVGQRKI
+185 GKNVIVGQKKI

-207 LIYEGYDYCFAGGK
+207 LVYERYNTCFVGGK
-221 QLYEMYNDYLGRINP
+221 QLYEMYDDYLGRLN
-236 ASYLATSSLDVIVN
+236 SYQLYSIDVITDSAKN
-250 DVKNV
+250 TSYVKG
-255 NSVKSELNKLGYS
+255 ELNKLGYS
-268 TKPKVF
+268 TLNKVV
-274 IDYGELLQIEM
+274 IDYGELLHIEM
-285 ICIGIIVITSILTL
+285 ICIGIIIITSILTL

-337 VLYVIGIGFVI
+337 VLYVIGIGFII

>member
-72 INYKYDYDKIN
+72 INYKYDYDKIK
-83 SINYVIASFPSLISG
+83 SIDHVIASFPAYVQS
-98 GGYDSSLKDDYYDG
+98 GYDSSLKDEYYDG
-112 RIGLKYGSDKILTMD
+112 MLFLKYGSDKILTMD
-127 VIGRKMNEEER
+127 VIGRKMEENDR

-146 FYPSDYKDNEI
+146 FYPSDYSINDI
-157 ENLKFIDGRTLIG
+157 EKLKFIDGKSLIG
-170 KKIDVMYDLYEKNAK
+170 KKIDVMYDLYEKNEK
-185 GKNVVVGQRKI
+185 GKNIVAGQKKI

-207 LIYEGYDYCFAGGK
+207 LNYEEYNTCFVGGK

-236 ASYLATSSLDVIVN
+236 ASYLATSSLDVIVDN
-250 DVKNV
+250 VKNV

-274 IDYGELLQIEM
+274 IDYGELLHVEM

-328 KIEKIYFYN
+328 KIEKIYFCN
-337 VLYVIGIGFVI
+337 VLYVMGIGFVI
-348 SNFISIIVSLFINTK
+348 SNFISIIVSLFINAK

-386 IKKLLKRKSIYFM
+386 IKKILKRKSIYFM

>member
-1 MKEYIITKNKRNKRN
+1 MKEYIITKNIRNKRN

-42 KINKSINDSIDGRTV
+42 KINKSINDSIDGRTFLV
-57 MISPNMDNIKTEEDA
+57 SPKSNIIQNMTEEEFY
-72 INYKYDYDKIN
+72 NYKYDYDKIN
-83 SINYVIASFPSLISG
+83 SIDHVVASFPAHIQS
-98 GGYDSSLKDDYYDG
+98 GYDSSLKDDYYDG
-112 RIGLKYGSDKILTMD
+112 HIGLKYGSDKILTMD
-127 VIGRKMNEEER
+127 VIGRKIGENDR

-146 FYPSDYKDNEI
+146 FHPSSYSFENTG
-157 ENLKFIDGRTLIG
+157 NLKFIDGKSLIG
-170 KKIDVMYDLYEKNAK
+170 KKIDVMYDLYEKNEK
-185 GKNVVVGQRKI
+185 GKNVIVGQKKI

-207 LIYEGYDYCFAGGK
+207 LNYEEYNTCFVGGK
-221 QLYEMYNDYLGRINP
+221 QLYEMYDDYLGKLN
-236 ASYLATSSLDVIVN
+236 SYQLYSIDVITDSAKN
-250 DVKNV
+250 TSYVKG
-255 NSVKSELNKLGYS
+255 ELSKLGYS
-268 TKPKVF
+268 TLNKVV
-274 IDYGELLQIEM
+274 IDYGELLHIEM
-285 ICIGIIVITSILTL
+285 ICIGIIIITSILTL

-337 VLYVIGIGFVI
+337 VLYVIGIGFII
-348 SNFISIIVSLFINTK
+348 SNFISIIVSLFINAK

-377 AIILLNYLF
+377 AIIVLNYLF

>member
-42 KINKSINDSIDGRTV
+42 KINKSINDSIDGRTFLV
-57 MISPNMDNIKTEEDA
+57 SPKSNIIQNMTEEEFY
-72 INYKYDYDKIN
+72 NYKYDYDKIN
-83 SINYVIASFPSLISG
+83 SIDHVVASFPAHVQS
-98 GGYDSSLKDDYYDG
+98 GYDSSLKDDYYDG
-112 RIGLKYGSDKILTMD
+112 TLFLKYGSKEILKMD
-127 VIGRKMNEEER
+127 VIGHKMKDDDR

-146 FYPSDYKDNEI
+146 FHPSSYSFENAG
-157 ENLKFIDGRTLIG
+157 NLKFIDGKSLIG
-170 KKIDVMYDLYEKNAK
+170 KKIDVMYDLYEKNEK
-185 GKNVVVGQRKI
+185 GKNVIVGQKKI

-207 LIYEGYDYCFAGGK
+207 LNYEEYNTCFVGGK
-221 QLYEMYNDYLGRINP
+221 QLYEMYDDYLGRLN
-236 ASYLATSSLDVIVN
+236 SYQLYSIDVITDSAKN
-250 DVKNV
+250 TGYVKG
-255 NSVKSELNKLGYS
+255 ELNKLGYS
-268 TKPKVF
+268 TLNKVV
-274 IDYGELLQIEM
+274 IDYGELLHIEM

-337 VLYVIGIGFVI
+337 VLYVIGIGFII
-348 SNFISIIVSLFINTK
+348 SNFISIIVSLFINAK

-377 AIILLNYLF
+377 VIILLNYLF

>member
-33 IIYYQNHVY
+33 IIYYQNHIY

-83 SINYVIASFPSLISG
+83 SIEHVVASFPAHVQS
-98 GGYDSSLKDDYYDG
+98 GYDSSLKDDYYDG
-112 RIGLKYGSDKILTMD
+112 TLFLKYGSKEILKMD
-127 VIGRKMNEEER
+127 VIGHKMNDDDR

-146 FYPSDYKDNEI
+146 FHPSSYSFENTG
-157 ENLKFIDGRTLIG
+157 NLKFIDGRTLIG
-170 KKIDVMYDLYEKNAK
+170 KKIDVMYDLYEKNEK

-236 ASYLATSSLDVIVN
+236 ASYLATSSLDVIVD

-255 NSVKSELNKLGYS
+255 NSVKNELNKLGYS

-274 IDYGELLQIEM
+274 IDYGELLHIEM

-337 VLYVIGIGFVI
+337 VLYVIGIGFII
-348 SNFISIIVSLFINTK
+348 SNFISIIVSLFINAK

>member
-1 MKEYIITKNKRNKRN
+1 MKEYIIIKNKRNKRN

-42 KINKSINDSIDGRTV
+42 KINKSINDSIDGRTFLV
-57 MISPNMDNIKTEEDA
+57 SPKSNIIQNMTEEEFY
-72 INYKYDYDKIN
+72 NYKYDYDKIN
-83 SINYVIASFPSLISG
+83 SIEHVVASFPAHVQS
-98 GGYDSSLKDDYYDG
+98 GYDSSLKDDYYDG
-112 RIGLKYGSDKILTMD
+112 TLFLKYGSKEILKMD
-127 VIGRKMNEEER
+127 VIGRKMDDEER

-146 FYPSDYKDNEI
+146 FHPSSYSFENTG
-157 ENLKFIDGRTLIG
+157 NLKFIDGKSLIG
-170 KKIDVMYDLYEKNAK
+170 KKIDVMYDLYEKNEK
-185 GKNVVVGQRKI
+185 GKNVIVGQKKI

-207 LIYEGYDYCFAGGK
+207 LNYEEYNTCFVGGK
-221 QLYEMYNDYLGRINP
+221 QLYEMYDDYLGKLN
-236 ASYLATSSLDVIVN
+236 SYQLYSIDVITDSAKN
-250 DVKNV
+250 TSYVKG
-255 NSVKSELNKLGYS
+255 ELSKLGYS
-268 TKPKVF
+268 TLNKVV
-274 IDYGELLQIEM
+274 IDYGELLHIEM

-337 VLYVIGIGFVI
+337 VLYVIGIGFII
-348 SNFISIIVSLFINTK
+348 SNFISIIVSLFINAK

>member
-1 MKEYIITKNKRNKRN
+1 MKEYIITKNIRNKRN
-16 IFLIILFLICFI
+16 IFLIILFFICFI

-42 KINKSINDSIDGRTV
+42 KINKSINDSIDGKTFLV
-57 MISPNMDNIKTEEDA
+57 SPKSNIIQNMTEEEFY
-72 INYKYDYDKIN
+72 NYKYDYDKIN
-83 SINYVIASFPSLISG
+83 SIEHVVASFPAHVQS
-98 GGYDSSLKDDYYDG
+98 GYDSSLKDDYYDG
-112 RIGLKYGSDKILTMD
+112 TLFLKYGSKEILKMD
-127 VIGRKMNEEER
+127 VIGHKMKDDDR

-146 FYPSDYKDNEI
+146 FHPSSYSFENTG
-157 ENLKFIDGRTLIG
+157 NLKFIDGKSLIG
-170 KKIDVMYDLYEKNAK
+170 KKIDVMYDLYEKNEK
-185 GKNVVVGQRKI
+185 GKNVIVGQKKI

-207 LIYEGYDYCFAGGK
+207 LNYEEYNTCFVGGK
-221 QLYEMYNDYLGRINP
+221 QLYEMYDDYLGRLN
-236 ASYLATSSLDVIVN
+236 SYQLYSIDVITDSAKN
-250 DVKNV
+250 TSYVKG
-255 NSVKSELNKLGYS
+255 ELNKLGYS
-268 TKPKVF
+268 TLNKVV
-274 IDYGELLQIEM
+274 IDYGELLHIEM

-337 VLYVIGIGFVI
+337 VLYVIGIGFII
-348 SNFISIIVSLFINTK
+348 SNFISIIVSLFINAK

>member
-1 MKEYIITKNKRNKRN
+1 MKEYIITKNIRNKRN

-42 KINKSINDSIDGRTV
+42 KINKSINDSIDGRTFLV
-57 MISPNMDNIKTEEDA
+57 SPKSNIIQNMTEEEFY
-72 INYKYDYDKIN
+72 NYKYDYDKIN
-83 SINYVIASFPSLISG
+83 SIEHVVASFPAHVQS
-98 GGYDSSLKDDYYDG
+98 GYDSSLKDDYYDG
-112 RIGLKYGSDKILTMD
+112 TLFLKYGSKEILKMD
-127 VIGRKMNEEER
+127 VIGRKMDDEER

-146 FYPSDYKDNEI
+146 FHPSNYSFENTG
-157 ENLKFIDGRTLIG
+157 NLKFIDGKSLIG
-170 KKIDVMYDLYEKNAK
+170 KKIDVMYDLYEKNEK
-185 GKNVVVGQRKI
+185 GKNVIVGQKKI

-207 LIYEGYDYCFAGGK
+207 LNYEEYNTCFVGGK
-221 QLYEMYNDYLGRINP
+221 QLYEMYDDYLGKLN
-236 ASYLATSSLDVIVN
+236 SYQLYSIDVITDSAKN
-250 DVKNV
+250 TSYVKG
-255 NSVKSELNKLGYS
+255 ELSKLGYS
-268 TKPKVF
+268 TLNKVV
-274 IDYGELLQIEM
+274 IDYGELLHIEM

-337 VLYVIGIGFVI
+337 VLYVIGIGFII
-348 SNFISIIVSLFINTK
+348 SNFISIIVSLFINAK

>member
-1 MKEYIITKNKRNKRN
+1 MKQYIITKNKRNKRN
-16 IFLIILFLICFI
+16 IFLIILFFICFI

-42 KINKSINDSIDGRTV
+42 KINKSINDSIDGRTFLV
-57 MISPNMDNIKTEEDA
+57 SPKSNIIQNMTEEEFY
-72 INYKYDYDKIN
+72 NYKYDYDKIN
-83 SINYVIASFPSLISG
+83 SIEHVVASFPAHVQS
-98 GGYDSSLKDDYYDG
+98 GYDSSLKDDYYDG
-112 RIGLKYGSDKILTMD
+112 TLFLKYGSKEILKMD
-127 VIGRKMNEEER
+127 VIGRKMDDEER

-146 FYPSDYKDNEI
+146 FHPSSYSFENAG
-157 ENLKFIDGRTLIG
+157 NLKFIDGKSLLG
-170 KKIDVMYDLYEKNAK
+170 KKIDVMYDLYEKNEK
-185 GKNVVVGQRKI
+185 GKNVIVGQKKI

-207 LIYEGYDYCFAGGK
+207 LNYEEYNTCFVGGK
-221 QLYEMYNDYLGRINP
+221 QLYEMYDDYLGKLN
-236 ASYLATSSLDVIVN
+236 SYQLYSIDVITDSAKN
-250 DVKNV
+250 TSYVKG
-255 NSVKSELNKLGYS
+255 ELNKLGYS
-268 TKPKVF
+268 TLNKVV
-274 IDYGELLQIEM
+274 IDYGELLHIEM

-328 KIEKIYFYN
+328 KIEKIYFCN

>member
-1 MKEYIITKNKRNKRN
+1 MKQYIITKNKRNKRN

-42 KINKSINDSIDGRTV
+42 KINKSINDSIDGRTFLV
-57 MISPNMDNIKTEEDA
+57 SPKSNIIQNMTEEEFY
-72 INYKYDYDKIN
+72 NYKYDYDKIN
-83 SINYVIASFPSLISG
+83 SIEHVVASFPAHVQS
-98 GGYDSSLKDDYYDG
+98 GYDSSLKDDYYDG
-112 RIGLKYGSDKILTMD
+112 TLYLKYGSKEILKMD
-127 VIGRKMNEEER
+127 VIGHKMKDDDR

-146 FYPSDYKDNEI
+146 FYPSNYSFENAG
-157 ENLKFIDGRTLIG
+157 NLKFIDGKSLIG
-170 KKIDVMYDLYEKNAK
+170 KKIDVMYDLYEKNEK
-185 GKNVVVGQRKI
+185 GKNVIVGQKKI

-207 LIYEGYDYCFAGGK
+207 LVYERYNTCFVGGK
-221 QLYEMYNDYLGRINP
+221 QLYEMYDDYLGRLN
-236 ASYLATSSLDVIVN
+236 SYQLYSIDVITDSAKN
-250 DVKNV
+250 TSYVKG
-255 NSVKSELNKLGYS
+255 ELNKLGYS
-268 TKPKVF
+268 TLNKVV
-274 IDYGELLQIEM
+274 IDYGELLHIEM